1 LPFPYEGIHMLIL
14 ILRPYD
20 RLTIGPEIVIINRR
34 NTTVELAID
43 APRELDI
50 RLASMQPE

>member
-1 LPFPYEGIHMLIL
+1 MLIL